1 MFGSTKMF
9 LFNNIADLS
18 EEKTKVIW
26 CNKRLQGDINSAVEF
41 WVWVCQFLL
50 VKVSFL
56 LKTFAFDVTEII
68 WAKKILSNCSK
79 QLVTPVNLTRIFF

>member
-26 CNKRLQGDINSAVEF
+26 YNKRLQGDINSAVEF
-41 WVWVCQFLL
+41 WVWACQFLL
-50 VKVSFL
+50 VKFIYSEKATKFYEISTL
-56 LKTFAFDVTEII
+56 LT
-68 WAKKILSNCSK
+68 
-79 QLVTPVNLTRIFF
+79 